1 MHDTSPTHDT
11 HTAPREL
18 DEETLRIART
28 PVLLVA
34 CDFDGTLAPIAS
46 RPDLARIEPGADDAL
61 RALIALP
68 YTHVAIVSGRGL
80 EQLRGLAAGVA
91 GARLVGSHGA
101 EFDGDRPAPLTD
113 DETSLRARLLVSVR
127 RHAASHPGLLAE
139 EKPLGAALHFR
150 LADDG
155 VAAMAL
161 DAIRSDLAEG
171 SASEALGMTE
181 RNGHRL
187 VEWSVRATTK
197 ADAIASLVRRLG
209 VTATAFVGDDITD
222 EDAFRSLGA
231 EDLTLRVGAGPTAAR
246 QRVSDPAAV
255 RAWLLRLC
263 EARSAFLREGHAV
276 PIERHALLSDQ
287 RTVALLTP
295 DARVTWMCLPR
306 IDSPALFAELLG
318 GPMAGRFA
326 IRPIGESAASRP
338 TQHWIGASFI
348 CETRWPSLRVTDF
361 LDASAGRAFM
371 RAGRTD
377 LVRILEG
384 TGSIEIDFAPRLD
397 FGRQPTRLR
406 VVPDG
411 LAIEG
416 TPDPIT
422 LRAPGVAWTI
432 TAEGPHERGRAIVTL
447 GAEPLV
453 LELRYGLQTT
463 REIAAPPASRL
474 GQTRRFWELWADTL
488 RLPSLHRELVLRSA
502 LVLKALCHGPTGAVA
517 AAATTSLPE
526 WIGGVRNWDYRF
538 CWLRDGAMA
547 ANAVARLGST
557 GMGARFLDWML
568 GILDTEGT
576 PERFRP
582 VYGVTGGQLGAEAEM
597 SELIGY
603 RGSRPVRV
611 GNAAAQ
617 QLQLDVFGP
626 ILDLLAT
633 LAADGFA
640 LSAEHWRLTEAIV
653 RAVGLRW
660 TEPDH
665 GIWEVRGPLRHHVHS
680 KVMCW
685 LAVDRGIAIADA
697 FASAPPPEWLRLRAS
712 IAEEIHARGWNDSV
726 GAYTAAYSEATVDAA
741 SLAVGLAGLLPG
753 DHPRVRATIEAV
765 ERSLRSGPTVYR
777 YRFDDGLPGDEGGFH
792 LCTAWLIESLANAG
806 EVDRAGDLLARYV
819 ESFGP
824 TGLAAEEVDPATG
837 ASLGN
842 FPQAYTH
849 IGLIHAVLAYG
860 RAVASARGHRP

>member
-1 MHDTSPTHDT
+1 MSDASPFASPPPSH
-11 HTAPREL
+11 AL
-18 DEETLRIART
+18 DEATLRIART

-34 CDFDGTLAPIAS
+34 CDFDGTLALIAS
-46 RPDLARIEPGADDAL
+46 RPDEARIEQAAVDAL

-68 YTHVAIVSGRGL
+68 HTHVAIISGRGL
-80 EQLRGLAAGVA
+80 ERLRSLVSGII

-101 EFDGDRPAPLTD
+101 EFDGDRAAPLTD
-113 DETSLRARLLVSVR
+113 GETALRGRLLASVH
-127 RHAASHPGLLAE
+127 RHAARHEGLLAE

-150 LADDG
+150 LATDS
-155 VAAMAL
+155 AAASAL
-161 DAIRSDLAEG
+161 DAIRSDLAGFAGEG
-171 SASEALGMTE
+171 EGRMTE
-181 RNGHRL
+181 RSGHRL
-187 VEWSVRATTK
+187 VEWSVRGSTKGEAVATLTK
-197 ADAIASLVRRLG
+197 RLG
-209 VTATAFVGDDITD
+209 ITATAYVGDDITD
-222 EDAFRSLGA
+222 EDAFRSLGPD
-231 EDLTLRVGAGPTAAR
+231 DLAMRVGPGETAAR
-246 QRVSDPAAV
+246 HRVADPTAV
-255 RAWLLRLC
+255 TEWLLRLSD
-263 EARSAFLREGHAV
+263 ARSRFLRDGHAV
-276 PIERHALLSDQ
+276 AIERHTLLSDQ

-326 IRPIGESAASRP
+326 IRPLGACASIAPEQR
-338 TQHWIGASFI
+338 WLGSSFA
-348 CETRWPSLRVTDF
+348 CETRWPSVRVTDF
-361 LDASAGRAFM
+361 LDASSGRAFM

-377 LVRILEG
+377 LVRIIEG
-384 TGSIEIDFAPRLD
+384 TGDVVIDFAPRLD
-397 FGRQPTRLR
+397 FGRQPTRVR
-406 VVPDG
+406 IVPDG
-411 LAIEG
+411 LAIDG
-416 TPDPIT
+416 TLDPIT
-422 LRAPGVAWTI
+422 LRAPGVRWTI
-432 TAEGPHERGRAIVTL
+432 LAEGQHERASAVVTL

-463 REIAAPPASRL
+463 REIAATPASRL
-474 GQTRRFWELWADTL
+474 AQTRRFWELWADTL
-488 RLPSLHRELVLRSA
+488 RLPERHRELVLRSA
-502 LVLKALCHGPTGAVA
+502 LVLKALCHGPAGSVA

-538 CWLRDGAMA
+538 CWLRDGAMSA
-547 ANAVARLGST
+547 IAVARLGST

-582 VYGVTGGQLGAEAEM
+582 VYSVTGGQLGAEADL
-597 SELIGY
+597 SELVGY

-626 ILDLLAT
+626 ILELLAT
-633 LAADGFA
+633 LANDGFA

-697 FASAPPPEWLRLRAS
+697 FAAAPPPEWLRLRAT
-712 IAEEIHARGWNDSV
+712 IADEIHARGWNESV
-726 GAYTAAYSEATVDAA
+726 GAYTAAYDEATIDAA
-741 SLAVGLAGLLPG
+741 SLAVGLSGLLPG
-753 DHPRVRATIEAV
+753 DHPRVRSTIDAV
-765 ERSLRSGPTVYR
+765 ERTLRAGPTVYR
-777 YRFDDGLPGDEGGFH
+777 YRFDDGLPGDEGGFQ

-806 EVDRAGDLLARYV
+806 EVDRAGELLERYV
-819 ESFGP
+819 ATFGP
-824 TGLAAEEVDPATG
+824 TGLAAEEIDPANG
-837 ASLGN
+837 ESLGN

-849 IGLIHAVLAYG
+849 IGLIHAVLAFD

>member
-1 MHDTSPTHDT
+1 MSSVTQSSMTP
-11 HTAPREL
+11 APDL
-18 DEETLRIART
+18 SAETLRLART

-34 CDFDGTLAPIAS
+34 CDFDGTLAHLAP
-46 RPDLARIEPGADDAL
+46 RPDEARIEQAALDAL

-68 YTHVAIVSGRGL
+68 HTHVAIVSGRGL
-80 EQLRGLAAGVA
+80 EQLRTMVAGVT

-101 EFDGDRPAPLTD
+101 EFDGDRAAPLTD
-113 DETSLRARLLVSVR
+113 DETTLRGRLLSSIR
-127 RHAASHPGLLAE
+127 RHTAPHPGLFAE

-150 LADDG
+150 LADDAT
-155 VAAMAL
+155 AATAL
-161 DAIRSDLAEG
+161 DAIRCDLAG
-171 SASEALGMTE
+171 DPEAGRLGMIE

-187 VEWSVRATTK
+187 VEWSVRAATK
-197 ADAIASLVRRLG
+197 ADAVANLTRRLG
-209 VTATAFVGDDITD
+209 ITATAFIGDDITD
-222 EDAFRSLGA
+222 EDAFRALGA
-231 EDLTLRVGAGPTAAR
+231 DDLGLRVGDGATAAR
-246 QRVSDPAAV
+246 HRVADPAAV
-255 RAWLLRLC
+255 SNWLVRLC
-263 EARSAFLREGHAV
+263 EARASFLREGHAV
-276 PIERHALLSDQ
+276 AIERHTLLSDQ

-326 IRPIGESAASRP
+326 IAPLGEAASSAPEQR
-338 TQHWIGASFI
+338 WLGASFA
-348 CETRWPSLRVTDF
+348 CETRWSTLRITDF
-361 LDASAGRAFM
+361 LDASSGRAFM

-377 LVRILEG
+377 LVRIIEG
-384 TGSIEIDFAPRLD
+384 TGDIEIDFAPRID

-411 LAIEG
+411 LAIDG
-416 TPDPIT
+416 TLDPIT
-422 LRAPGVAWTI
+422 LRAPGVTWTI
-432 TAEGPHERGRAIVTL
+432 VAEGLHERARAVVSL
-447 GAEPLV
+447 GPDPLV
-453 LELRYGLQTT
+453 LELRYGLQST
-463 REIAAPPASRL
+463 REIAATPASRL
-474 GQTRRFWELWADTL
+474 TQTRRFWELWAESL
-488 RLPSLHRELVLRSA
+488 RLPSLHRDLVLRSA
-502 LVLKALCHGPTGAVA
+502 LVLKALCHGPTGSVA

-538 CWLRDGAMA
+538 CWLRDGAMSA
-547 ANAVARLGST
+547 IAVARLGSK

-582 VYGVTGGQLGAEAEM
+582 VYSVTGGQLGAEAEL
-597 SELIGY
+597 SDLVGY

-617 QLQLDVFGP
+617 QLQLDVYGP
-626 ILDLLAT
+626 ILELLAT

-697 FASAPPPEWLRLRAS
+697 FASAPPPDWLRLRDT
-712 IAEEIHARGWNDSV
+712 IAAEIHARGWNESA
-726 GAYTAAYSEATVDAA
+726 GSYTAAYDESTVDAA
-741 SLAVGLAGLLPG
+741 SLSVGLAGLLPG
-753 DHPRVRATIEAV
+753 DHPRVRSTIEAV
-765 ERSLRSGPTVYR
+765 ERSLRSGSTVYR
-777 YRFDDGLPGDEGGFH
+777 YRFDDGLPGDEGGFQ

-806 EVDRAGDLLARYV
+806 EVERAGELLEQYV
-819 ESFGP
+819 ASFGP

-837 ASLGN
+837 ESLGN

-849 IGLIHAVLAYG
+849 IGLIHAVLAYS